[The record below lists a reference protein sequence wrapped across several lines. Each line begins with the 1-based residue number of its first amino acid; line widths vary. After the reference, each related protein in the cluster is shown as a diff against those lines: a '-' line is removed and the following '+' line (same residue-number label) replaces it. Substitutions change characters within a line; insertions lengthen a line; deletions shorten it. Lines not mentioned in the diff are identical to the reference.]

1 MLSFNSDSLLKIA
14 LTSGIIFWCYKIF
27 APFITLISWSIIFA
41 VTVYPVFK
49 FFQVKTEKPKL
60 SAILV
65 VILLLLSFLTPVYF
79 ISGELVQNITLLIK
93 SLRVENLNLPDLPD
107 FIPNL
112 PLVGESIASYWVTLQ
127 DNFFDVIKNFKTE
140 IRKLSTTILKT
151 FTNIGLNL
159 LEISIAAILSSFIL
173 VYSNS
178 LVTLFKKT
186 FIRVNNEKGAEI
198 FNLVGMTIQNIAI
211 GVIGVASVQ
220 AIIAAIGFIIIGIP
234 APGILALLV
243 LFFSSIQIGPG
254 VVIIPTIIYAWFTF
268 DFTPS
273 LIYTIWS
280 IPVML
285 FDNVL
290 KPIVMSRGLST
301 PMILIIVGLIGGTLL
316 HGLIGLF
323 IGPIILGVAYQL
335 YKVWINES

>member
-1 MLSFNSDSLLKIA
+1 MLSFNSDSLLKIT
-14 LTSGIIFWCYKIF
+14 LTGGIIFWCYKIF
-27 APFITLISWSIIFA
+27 SPFIALISWSIIFA

-49 FFQVKTEKPKL
+49 FFTSKTSKAKL
-60 SAILV
+60 SAVLV

-79 ISGELVQNITLLIK
+79 ISGELVQNITLLLK
-93 SLRVENLNLPDLPD
+93 SLKAENLNLPDLPD
-107 FIPNL
+107 FVINL
-112 PLVGESIASYWVTLQ
+112 PLLGDAISSYWITLQ

-140 IRKLSTTILKT
+140 LRTLSTTLLKT

-159 LEISIAAILSSFIL
+159 LEISVAAILSSFIL

-178 LVTLFKKT
+178 LVSLFRKT
-186 FIRVNNEKGAEI
+186 FIKVNREKGDEI

-290 KPIVMSRGLST
+290 KPIVMARGLST
-301 PMILIIVGLIGGTLL
+301 PMILIIIGLIGGTLL

-335 YKVWINES
+335 YKVWVNED

>member
-1 MLSFNSDSLLKIA
+1 MCIRDRL
-14 LTSGIIFWCYKIF
+14 
-27 APFITLISWSIIFA
+27 
-41 VTVYPVFK
+41 
-49 FFQVKTEKPKL
+49 
-60 SAILV
+60 
-65 VILLLLSFLTPVYF
+65 
-79 ISGELVQNITLLIK
+79 K
-93 SLRVENLNLPDLPD
+93 SLKLENLNLPDLPD

-112 PLVGESIASYWVTLQ
+112 PLVGESVASYWITLQ
-127 DNFFDVIKNFKTE
+127 DNFFGVIKSFKTE
-140 IRKLSTTILKT
+140 IRTLSTTLLKT

-159 LEISIAAILSSFIL
+159 LEISVAAILSSFLL
-173 VYSNS
+173 VYADS

-186 FIRVNNEKGAEI
+186 FIRVNHEKGAEI
-198 FNLVGMTIQNIAI
+198 FKLVGMTIQNIAI

-290 KPIVMSRGLST
+290 KPIVMSRGLAT
-301 PMILIIVGLIGGTLL
+301 PMILIIIGLIGGTLL

>member
-1 MLSFNSDSLLKIA
+1 MSE
-14 LTSGIIFWCYKIF
+14 Y
-27 APFITLISWSIIFA
+27 
-41 VTVYPVFK
+41 
-49 FFQVKTEKPKL
+49 
-60 SAILV
+60 
-65 VILLLLSFLTPVYF
+65 
-79 ISGELVQNITLLIK
+79 
-93 SLRVENLNLPDLPD
+93 SLRYNTSLRELDYSENFYNGSGYTRGIEFLAQKKFGKINGWISYTLGEARNQFDIYGDDD
-107 FIPNL
+107 FPAYQDVNHEFKA
-112 PLVGESIASYWVTLQ
+112 VGLY
-127 DNFFDVIKNFKTE
+127 KNFKTE
-140 IRKLSTTILKT
+140 IRTLSTTLLKA

-159 LEISIAAILSSFIL
+159 LEITIAAILSSFIL

-178 LVTLFKKT
+178 LVSLFKKT

-285 FDNVL
+285 FDNIL
-290 KPIVMSRGLST
+290 KPIVMSRGLAT
-301 PMILIIVGLIGGTLL
+301 PMILIIIGLIGGTLL

-335 YKVWINES
+335 YRVWINES

>member
-1 MLSFNSDSLLKIA
+1 M
-14 LTSGIIFWCYKIF
+14 
-27 APFITLISWSIIFA
+27 
-41 VTVYPVFK
+41 
-49 FFQVKTEKPKL
+49 
-60 SAILV
+60 
-65 VILLLLSFLTPVYF
+65 
-79 ISGELVQNITLLIK
+79 
-93 SLRVENLNLPDLPD
+93 
-107 FIPNL
+107 
-112 PLVGESIASYWVTLQ
+112 
-127 DNFFDVIKNFKTE
+127 
-140 IRKLSTTILKT
+140 
-151 FTNIGLNL
+151 
-159 LEISIAAILSSFIL
+159 
-173 VYSNS
+173 
-178 LVTLFKKT
+178 
-186 FIRVNNEKGAEI
+186 NNEKGAEI

-243 LFFSSIQIGPG
+243 LFFSSIQMGPG

-301 PMILIIVGLIGGTLL
+301 PMILIIIGLIGGTLL

>member
-1 MLSFNSDSLLKIA
+1 MNA
-14 LTSGIIFWCYKIF
+14 
-27 APFITLISWSIIFA
+27 
-41 VTVYPVFK
+41 
-49 FFQVKTEKPKL
+49 
-60 SAILV
+60 
-65 VILLLLSFLTPVYF
+65 
-79 ISGELVQNITLLIK
+79 
-93 SLRVENLNLPDLPD
+93 
-107 FIPNL
+107 
-112 PLVGESIASYWVTLQ
+112 
-127 DNFFDVIKNFKTE
+127 
-140 IRKLSTTILKT
+140 
-151 FTNIGLNL
+151 
-159 LEISIAAILSSFIL
+159 
-173 VYSNS
+173 
-178 LVTLFKKT
+178 
-186 FIRVNNEKGAEI
+186 EKGAEI

-211 GVIGVASVQ
+211 GVIGVASVKLSLLQ
-220 AIIAAIGFIIIGIP
+220 LVYYYWHSCS
-234 APGILALLV
+234 GILALLV

-285 FDNVL
+285 FDIVL

-301 PMILIIVGLIGGTLL
+301 PMILIIIGLIGGTLL

>member
-1 MLSFNSDSLLKIA
+1 M
-14 LTSGIIFWCYKIF
+14 
-27 APFITLISWSIIFA
+27 
-41 VTVYPVFK
+41 
-49 FFQVKTEKPKL
+49 
-60 SAILV
+60 
-65 VILLLLSFLTPVYF
+65 LLLSFLTPVYF
-79 ISGELVQNITLLIK
+79 ISGELVQNITLLLK
-93 SLRVENLNLPDLPD
+93 SLKAENLNLPDLPD
-107 FIPNL
+107 FFINF
-112 PLVGESIASYWVTLQ
+112 PLFGDAISSYWITLQ

-140 IRKLSTTILKT
+140 LRTLSTTLLKT

-159 LEISIAAILSSFIL
+159 LEISVAAILSSFIL
-173 VYSNS
+173 VYSDS
-178 LVTLFKKT
+178 LVSLFRKT
-186 FIRVNNEKGAEI
+186 FSKVNQERGDEI

-285 FDNVL
+285 FDNIL
-290 KPIVMSRGLST
+290 KPIVMARGLST
-301 PMILIIVGLIGGTLL
+301 PMILIIIGLIGGTLL

-335 YKVWINES
+335 YKVWVNEV

>member
-1 MLSFNSDSLLKIA
+1 MLLPFILFLSFLKQK
-14 LTSGIIFWCYKIF
+14 LTNQNHQQ
-27 APFITLISWSIIFA
+27 L
-41 VTVYPVFK
+41 
-49 FFQVKTEKPKL
+49 
-60 SAILV
+60 LV

-93 SLRVENLNLPDLPD
+93 SLKVENLNLPDLPD

-140 IRKLSTTILKT
+140 IRTLSTTLLKT

-159 LEISIAAILSSFIL
+159 LEISVAAILSSFIL

-273 LIYTIWS
+273 L
-280 IPVML
+280 
-285 FDNVL
+285 D
-290 KPIVMSRGLST
+290 
-301 PMILIIVGLIGGTLL
+301 
-316 HGLIGLF
+316 
-323 IGPIILGVAYQL
+323 L
-335 YKVWINES
+335 YHLVNSCNAF

>member
-1 MLSFNSDSLLKIA
+1 M
-14 LTSGIIFWCYKIF
+14 
-27 APFITLISWSIIFA
+27 
-41 VTVYPVFK
+41 
-49 FFQVKTEKPKL
+49 
-60 SAILV
+60 
-65 VILLLLSFLTPVYF
+65 LLLSFLTPVYF
-79 ISGELVQNITLLIK
+79 ISGELVQNVTLLLK
-93 SLRVENLNLPDLPD
+93 SLKDENLNLPDLPD
-107 FIPNL
+107 FLLNL
-112 PLVGESIASYWVTLQ
+112 PLLGDAISSYWITLQ
-127 DNFFDVIKNFKTE
+127 DNLFDVIKNFKTE
-140 IRKLSTTILKT
+140 LRTLSTTLLKT

-159 LEISIAAILSSFIL
+159 LEISVAAILSSFIL
-173 VYSNS
+173 VYSKS
-178 LVTLFKKT
+178 LVSLFRKT
-186 FIRVNNEKGAEI
+186 FIKVNREKGDEI

-290 KPIVMSRGLST
+290 KPIVMARGLST
-301 PMILIIVGLIGGTLL
+301 PMILIIIGLIGGTLL

-335 YKVWINES
+335 YKVWVNED

>member
-14 LTSGIIFWCYKIF
+14 LTSGIIFWCFKIF
-27 APFITLISWSIIFA
+27 SPFITLISWSIIFA

-49 FFQVKTEKPKL
+49 FFQTKTLRPKT

-79 ISGELVQNITLLIK
+79 ISGELVQNITLLLK
-93 SLRVENLNLPDLPD
+93 SLKVENLNLPNLPN
-107 FIPNL
+107 FVPNL
-112 PLVGESIASYWVTLQ
+112 PLVGETIASYWLTLQ

-140 IRKLSTTILKT
+140 LRTLSTTLLKT

-159 LEISIAAILSSFIL
+159 LEITVAAILCSFIL

-186 FIRVNNEKGAEI
+186 FIRLNNEKGAEI

-220 AIIAAIGFIIIGIP
+220 AIIASIGFIIIGIP

-290 KPIVMSRGLST
+290 KPIVMSRGLAT
-301 PMILIIVGLIGGTLL
+301 PMILIIIGLIGGTLL